1 MTSIREMGPWAV
13 VTGASS
19 GLGRA
24 FAEHLA
30 RAGVHVVLA
39 ARSTDRLADLG
50 RSLSAAH
57 GVEHRVVPVDLRRRD
72 GASTLAAAV
81 DDLDV
86 GLLISNAGA
95 GHPGPFLD
103 QQLPDLHERLTLNA
117 TTHLDLAHAF
127 GSRLVARG
135 GGGMVLVS
143 ALGATHGIPFMAHE
157 SASKAYVASLGE
169 ALHHELRPHGV
180 RVLVALPGNVDTPII
195 DAFGLDRD
203 DLPVRPLPPD
213 AAVAE
218 ILTALLHDRS
228 RHVPGRA
235 MRLVSRSLPRSL
247 SIRINGRMLGRA
259 AQVLAAREAGT
270 GEGPVRLA
278 G

>member
-1 MTSIREMGPWAV
+1 MTSIRDMGPWAV

-39 ARSTDRLADLG
+39 ARSVDRLTALG

-57 GVEHRVVPVDLRRRD
+57 GIDHRVVPVDLSRSD
-72 GASTLAAAV
+72 GAQHLVDAV
-81 DDLDV
+81 GDLDV
-86 GLLISNAGA
+86 GLLVSNAGA

-103 QQLPDLHERLTLNA
+103 QRLPDLHDRLVLNA
-117 TTHLDLAHAF
+117 ATHLDLAHAF
-127 GSRLVARG
+127 GKRLVARS

-143 ALGATHGIPFMAHE
+143 ALGATDGIPSMAHE

-169 ALHHELRPHGV
+169 ALHHELSPSGV
-180 RVLVALPGNVDTPII
+180 RVTVALPGNVDTPII
-195 DAFGLDRD
+195 DAFGLDRN
-203 DLPVRPLPPD
+203 DLPVRPLP
-213 AAVAE
+213 AETAVAE
-218 ILTALLHDRS
+218 ILAALLRGRS

-247 SIRINGRMLGRA
+247 SIRMNGRMLGRA

-270 GEGPVRLA
+270 DEGPVRMA